1 LLLVTGRRAQYNKGE
16 IKSKDLIKPADY
28 RAEHL
33 RVEMKQKRIMIAD
46 DDPGIVDAVEML
58 LEFEGYEVTSTVD
71 GSTVLDMKGELP
83 DLLLLDIWMSGED
96 GRDICKKL
104 KSLSATKNIPVIM
117 ISASRD
123 IKASALAAG
132 ADDFLA
138 KPFEMDELLKKIE
151 ELTN

>member
-1 LLLVTGRRAQYNKGE
+1 MNQKNK
-16 IKSKDLIKPADY
+16 K
-28 RAEHL
+28 
-33 RVEMKQKRIMIAD
+33 IMIAD

-58 LEFEGYEVTSTVD
+58 LEFEGYEVTSTID
-71 GSTVLDMKGELP
+71 GSTVLNMTDELP

-104 KSLSATKNIPVIM
+104 KQLESTKNIPVIM

-123 IKASALAAG
+123 IKDSAIAAG

-138 KPFEMDELLKKIE
+138 KPFEMNELLKKIS
-151 ELTN
+151 LLVSDT

>member
-1 LLLVTGRRAQYNKGE
+1 MSEKHKT
-16 IKSKDLIKPADY
+16 
-28 RAEHL
+28 
-33 RVEMKQKRIMIAD
+33 IMIAD

-58 LEFEGYEVTSTVD
+58 LEFEGYGVKSTVD
-71 GSTVLDMKGELP
+71 GATVLQMKEELP

-104 KSLSATKNIPVIM
+104 KQEASTKNIPVIM

-123 IKASALAAG
+123 IKESAMAAG

-138 KPFEMDELLKKIE
+138 KPFEMTELLGKIE
-151 ELTN
+151 KLIS

>member
-1 LLLVTGRRAQYNKGE
+1 MDTKNK
-16 IKSKDLIKPADY
+16 K
-28 RAEHL
+28 
-33 RVEMKQKRIMIAD
+33 IMIAD

-71 GSTVLDMKGELP
+71 GTTVLEMKQELP

-104 KSLSATKNIPVIM
+104 KENKLTKDIPVIL

-123 IKASALAAG
+123 VRESAIAAG

-138 KPFEMDELLKKIE
+138 KPFEMNELLQKVEQFTHKHGV
-151 ELTN
+151 L

>member
-1 LLLVTGRRAQYNKGE
+1 MIL
-16 IKSKDLIKPADY
+16 
-28 RAEHL
+28 
-33 RVEMKQKRIMIAD
+33 KQKKIMIAD

-58 LEFEGYEVTSTVD
+58 LEFEGYQVTSTVN
-71 GSTVLDMKGELP
+71 GATVLDMKDELP

-104 KSLSATKNIPVIM
+104 KHEPATKNIPVIM

-123 IKASALAAG
+123 IMESAMASG

-138 KPFEMDELLKKIE
+138 KPFEMNDLLQKIE
-151 ELTN
+151 NLTK

>member
-1 LLLVTGRRAQYNKGE
+1 MNPKAK
-16 IKSKDLIKPADY
+16 K
-28 RAEHL
+28 
-33 RVEMKQKRIMIAD
+33 IMIAD
-46 DDPGIVDAVEML
+46 DDPGIIDAVEML

-71 GSTVLDMKGELP
+71 GSAVLNMKEKLP

-104 KSLSATKNIPVIM
+104 KHELTTKNMPVIM

-123 IKASALAAG
+123 VKASALAAG

-138 KPFEMDELLKKIE
+138 KPFEMDELLKKIA
-151 ELTN
+151 LLVSDR